1 MIRVTDIHKRYGDL
15 EVLKGV
21 SLEVAQGEVV
31 SIVGASGAGKTTLC
45 NLIPR
50 FYDVTGGCIRIDGQ
64 DIRTLT
70 QKSLRE
76 AIGMVQQEVYLFA
89 GSVLENIAYGK
100 PGASRA
106 EVEEAAKLA
115 GAHEFISALPHG
127 YDTYVGERGVR
138 LSGGQKRR
146 TALLRALW
154 AASDTLLLDEPF
166 TGMDPDTLA
175 AAAALLRERCGE
187 KPVLLATHDREA
199 IRLLGWPVV
208 ELEDA

>member
-1 MIRVTDIHKRYGDL
+1 MTVRPG
-15 EVLKGV
+15 
-21 SLEVAQGEVV
+21 Q
-31 SIVGASGAGKTTLC
+31 SIALVGPSGAGKTTLC

-106 EVEEAAKLA
+106 A
-115 GAHEFISALPHG
+115 P
-127 YDTYVGERGVR
+127 R
-138 LSGGQKRR
+138 L
-146 TALLRALW
+146 
-154 AASDTLLLDEPF
+154 
-166 TGMDPDTLA
+166 
-175 AAAALLRERCGE
+175 
-187 KPVLLATHDREA
+187 
-199 IRLLGWPVV
+199 
-208 ELEDA
+208 

>member
-1 MIRVTDIHKRYGDL
+1 MSYISFEDVCKDYPAGNTVVHASDHVNFHIEKG
-15 EVLKGV
+15 EFCVVLGP
-21 SLEVAQGEVV
+21 
-31 SIVGASGAGKTTLC
+31 SGAGKTTLC

-127 YDTYVGERGVR
+127 YDT
-138 LSGGQKRR
+138 
-146 TALLRALW
+146 
-154 AASDTLLLDEPF
+154 
-166 TGMDPDTLA
+166 TLA
-175 AAAALLRERCGE
+175 NAAFGFPA
-187 KPVLLATHDREA
+187 DRSSA
-199 IRLLGWPVV
+199 FPSR
-208 ELEDA
+208 ACS